1 MRSRASARGGHGP
14 RSTHFAGAQRL
25 ARISIGKREDPLAG
39 AAPAVGPGSS
49 ARRIPAA
56 TSSGSCESIRT
67 PASPTTSGIAVTFI
81 TTGTQPA
88 SIASATARPKPSC
101 RDACTY
107 TAARR

>member
-1 MRSRASARGGHGP
+1 MRSRARRAASGP
-14 RSTHFAGAQRL
+14 R
-25 ARISIGKREDPLAG
+25 
-39 AAPAVGPGSS
+39 SS
-49 ARRIPAA
+49 ARRTPAA
-56 TSSGSCESIRT
+56 TSSGSCDSIST

-88 SIASATARPKPSC
+88 SIASATARPKPSW